1 MPSGYSLAW
10 DTPWHK
16 RMGAADLDDMPVVQS
31 LLPSWE
37 QFSAE
42 FDLGAA
48 IGWPIDGA
56 PRLGSTA
63 TAHQLGVHNRLEAVA
78 LANQQGLVRWHH
90 NDGVGGTDA

>member
-1 MPSGYSLAW
+1 
-10 DTPWHK
+10 
-16 RMGAADLDDMPVVQS
+16 MGAADLDDMPVVQS

-42 FDLGAA
+42 YDLGAA